1 MFWTALLAVCAFV
14 CISISFVLQNKNKS
28 AKPSVERQKIYIEE
42 CSKICDNLYEFS
54 AYSDNGRIDFYNK
67 IPFPVGSYL
76 EAEIHNDQITIYSE
90 NVQQNQLFRVLSLIE
105 KWRYSG
111 TVFLLAA
118 MATALAQSKQPTT
131 MVTGFC
137 IIIVMAIT
145 MFIVVRSK
153 NRYYEYCQEESNGN
167 IISVPYELIA
177 TEKNTAYITYTN
189 QDDQR
194 LVAAIPKRILK
205 RNPKHLN
212 YHIISKSIIL
222 ASKKLIRITNIVSLI
237 CASVFAIAIAILSVL
252 SL

>member
-1 MFWTALLAVCAFV
+1 
-14 CISISFVLQNKNKS
+14 
-28 AKPSVERQKIYIEE
+28 
-42 CSKICDNLYEFS
+42 
-54 AYSDNGRIDFYNK
+54 
-67 IPFPVGSYL
+67 
-76 EAEIHNDQITIYSE
+76 
-90 NVQQNQLFRVLSLIE
+90 
-105 KWRYSG
+105 
-111 TVFLLAA
+111 
-118 MATALAQSKQPTT
+118 
-131 MVTGFC
+131 
-137 IIIVMAIT
+137 

-153 NRYYEYCQEESNGN
+153 NRYYEYCREESTGN
-167 IISVPYELIA
+167 IINVPYELIT

-222 ASKKLIRITNIVSLI
+222 SSKKLIRITNIVSLI